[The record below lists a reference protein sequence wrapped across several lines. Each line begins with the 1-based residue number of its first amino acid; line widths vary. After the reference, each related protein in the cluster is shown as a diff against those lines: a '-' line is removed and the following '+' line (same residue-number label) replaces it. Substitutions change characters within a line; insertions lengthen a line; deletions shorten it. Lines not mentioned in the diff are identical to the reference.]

1 MAKLPLTLA
10 CGEYEIMR
18 ALKEGSI
25 TSEGIDLN
33 VVTGMDSTT
42 RHWRF
47 LRNEEFGVAEVSCSS
62 YLVARDQ
69 GMAIDALPVFPHR
82 LRPTRHPTI

>member
-33 VVTGMDSTT
+33 VVTGMDFTT

-47 LRNEEFGVAEVSCSS
+47 LRNEEFDVAEVSCSS